1 MNINSVSFYLNG
13 NLPPYYR
20 APYNILIFCNKAR
33 EISNWRIK
41 DKDIYELSNF
51 WYRWQQM
58 FLAVLEILTPC
69 EQKELI
75 DYCVPIEVYEDI
87 TWESSHHL
95 RWKLPENLI
104 TKKNSNMNYYNTAAI
119 LIESSYDTKIIAK
132 RWAKKPDRE
141 VLPFKVRM
149 GTSKKSV
156 EAQMIRELP
165 LDTDI
170 DTIDFLIS
178 EIF

>member
-1 MNINSVSFYLNG
+1 
-13 NLPPYYR
+13 
-20 APYNILIFCNKAR
+20 
-33 EISNWRIK
+33 
-41 DKDIYELSNF
+41 
-51 WYRWQQM
+51 M
-58 FLAVLEILTPC
+58 FLAVLEILTPG

-87 TWESSHHL
+87 TGESSEHL
-95 RWKLPENLI
+95 RWKIILPTNPI
-104 TKKNSNMNYYNTAAI
+104 KNMNYYNTAAI
-119 LIESSYDTKIIAK
+119 LTESAMSQPVKTITKRTTKI
-132 RWAKKPDRE
+132 DRE

-165 LDTDI
+165 LDIDI